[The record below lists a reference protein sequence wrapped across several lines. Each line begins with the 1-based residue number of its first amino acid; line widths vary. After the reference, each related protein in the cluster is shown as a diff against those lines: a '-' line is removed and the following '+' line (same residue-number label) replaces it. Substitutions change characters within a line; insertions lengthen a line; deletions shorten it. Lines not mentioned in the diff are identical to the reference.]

1 MYSYIPDMLS
11 REWAVSRTYKQI
23 DEFILLLSR
32 VVGVDSLFLPYSLGT
47 GRSKLSHNV
56 MIPEIELLTSFML
69 IDELPSLF
77 FHTRINS

>member
-32 VVGVDSLFLPYSLGT
+32 VVGVDSLLA
-47 GRSKLSHNV
+47 
-56 MIPEIELLTSFML
+56 LLAG
-69 IDELPSLF
+69 D
-77 FHTRINS
+77 R